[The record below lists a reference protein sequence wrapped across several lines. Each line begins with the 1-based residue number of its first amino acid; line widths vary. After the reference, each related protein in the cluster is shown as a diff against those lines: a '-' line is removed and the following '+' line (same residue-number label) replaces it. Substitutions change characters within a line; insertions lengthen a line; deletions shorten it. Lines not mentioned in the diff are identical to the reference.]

1 MFDIPVK
8 KVEIFEVGPR
18 DGLQNE
24 KEFIP
29 TEKKLELIR
38 LLRDAGCA
46 RIELTSFVHPK
57 WVPQMA
63 DALEIIDHVDLSD
76 GAEYNALIP
85 NMKGFLR
92 ALETPLTQVVTIMSA
107 SESHNTK
114 NLNMSV
120 AESLEQMREINRI
133 AREHNVKVR
142 SYIGTAY
149 GCPME
154 GNVPF
159 EKVKDIALALEEA
172 GSYEISLGDTTGMAS
187 PDQSFDI
194 AYDLLKHLKHARLAV
209 HFHQARGIEFANILA
224 SLQAGI
230 TIFDSAAG
238 GLGGCPYAPGATG
251 NIATETLVEMFDS
264 MGIDTGIDREKIR
277 KAAFYATSLSAY
289 HRGTCS

>member
-120 AESLEQMREINRI
+120 AESLEQMREIKPYCERNY
-133 AREHNVKVR
+133 NVKVR
-142 SYIGTAY
+142 SYIELPTDARWKA
-149 GCPME
+149 M
-154 GNVPF
+154 
-159 EKVKDIALALEEA
+159 
-172 GSYEISLGDTTGMAS
+172 S
-187 PDQSFDI
+187 
-194 AYDLLKHLKHARLAV
+194 LLKGYKK
-209 HFHQARGIEFANILA
+209 FIE
-224 SLQAGI
+224 
-230 TIFDSAAG
+230 
-238 GLGGCPYAPGATG
+238 
-251 NIATETLVEMFDS
+251 
-264 MGIDTGIDREKIR
+264 
-277 KAAFYATSLSAY
+277 
-289 HRGTCS
+289 H